1 MILQEYGIPENLINA
16 IKSLYDHTIMELN
29 KNSFQVNQGL
39 KQGCGLSPILFD
51 LYMNK
56 IMQDWRKTNPKN
68 MDIGNDTVINSILF
82 ADDQVL
88 LATTEDYLQ
97 ENITKLNRILLEYN
111 MKISI
116 DKTKVMAMK
125 GKEIQRAKIV
135 INNQIIEQ
143 TSTFKY
149 LGSDI
154 SIYKLNSDLDNN
166 IQNYN
171 KINGCI
177 KRNLGQS
184 MSKEIKLKLHNV
196 ISKPTLLYGSETWVL
211 RAADKRRI
219 ETAEMRF
226 LRPLLGLSLR
236 DQIKS
241 EEIRKQLKIKRTMVE
256 EVIEYQNKWY
266 QHVNRMPPE
275 RLPLQAFLYTPVGR
289 RDIGRPRRRWRQ
301 QFT

>member
-1 MILQEYGIPENLINA
+1 M
-16 IKSLYDHTIMELN
+16 
-29 KNSFQVNQGL
+29 
-39 KQGCGLSPILFD
+39 
-51 LYMNK
+51 
-56 IMQDWRKTNPKN
+56 
-68 MDIGNDTVINSILF
+68 
-82 ADDQVL
+82 
-88 LATTEDYLQ
+88 
-97 ENITKLNRILLEYN
+97 
-111 MKISI
+111 
-116 DKTKVMAMK
+116 
-125 GKEIQRAKIV
+125 
-135 INNQIIEQ
+135 
-143 TSTFKY
+143 
-149 LGSDI
+149 
-154 SIYKLNSDLDNN
+154 
-166 IQNYN
+166 
-171 KINGCI
+171 
-177 KRNLGQS
+177 
-184 MSKEIKLKLHNV
+184 
-196 ISKPTLLYGSETWVL
+196 L

>member
-1 MILQEYGIPENLINA
+1 
-16 IKSLYDHTIMELN
+16 
-29 KNSFQVNQGL
+29 
-39 KQGCGLSPILFD
+39 
-51 LYMNK
+51 
-56 IMQDWRKTNPKN
+56 
-68 MDIGNDTVINSILF
+68 
-82 ADDQVL
+82 
-88 LATTEDYLQ
+88 
-97 ENITKLNRILLEYN
+97 

-184 MSKEIKLKLHNV
+184 MFKEIELNLHNV
-196 ISKPTLLYGSETWVL
+196 ISKPTLVRHGC
-211 RAADKRRI
+211 
-219 ETAEMRF
+219 
-226 LRPLLGLSLR
+226 
-236 DQIKS
+236 
-241 EEIRKQLKIKRTMVE
+241 
-256 EVIEYQNKWY
+256 
-266 QHVNRMPPE
+266 
-275 RLPLQAFLYTPVGR
+275 
-289 RDIGRPRRRWRQ
+289 
-301 QFT
+301 